1 MAAAIRFC
9 FIAFVALWAPSVA
22 VLPPTL
28 LALTP
33 SSAVLGGGA
42 VLGGS
47 ATQPW
52 PSFTANSVILTA
64 SSPMQQGHVFFAAQV
79 TAPNGFV
86 VTFDAALVVDSN
98 ASVPPG
104 IGVAC
109 LVHGQQTIAPSL
121 TGGTGWGATR

>member
-1 MAAAIRFC
+1 MAAAILFC
-9 FIAFVALWAPSVA
+9 RIVFVALWATSVA

-28 LALTP
+28 LAITP
-33 SSAVLGGGA
+33 SSVVLGGGA
-42 VLGGS
+42 VLN

-52 PSFTANSVILTA
+52 PSFTANAVMLTA
-64 SSPMQQGHVFFAAQV
+64 SSPMQQGHVFFASQA

-86 VTFDAALVVDSN
+86 VTFDTVIVFDSN

-109 LVHGQQTIAPSL
+109 LVHGQTTVAPSL
-121 TGGTGWGATR
+121 AGGTGWGTTR